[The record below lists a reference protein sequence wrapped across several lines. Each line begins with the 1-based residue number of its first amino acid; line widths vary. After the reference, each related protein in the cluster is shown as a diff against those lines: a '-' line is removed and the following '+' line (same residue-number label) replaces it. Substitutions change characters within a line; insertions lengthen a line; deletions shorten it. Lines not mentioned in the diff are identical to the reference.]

1 MAEEEANQN
10 NGFNLS
16 IIFAIVLSVL
26 LATGL
31 SYFMMMRFGGL
42 SPAGG
47 EKSQEEEET
56 KKEVKK
62 LGPTHNLEQFLVN
75 LSESNS
81 YVKINIAVEV
91 NNQEVISEIQTRSP
105 QIRDVVIS
113 ILRAKKMETIQNN
126 PQAKDLREEIRTAI
140 NQYLANG
147 NVTNVFF
154 TEFVVQ

>member
-1 MAEEEANQN
+1 MAEEGTNQN
-10 NGFNLS
+10 NGFNIS
-16 IIFAIVLSVL
+16 MIIAIVLSVL
-26 LATGL
+26 LATGM

-42 SPAGG
+42 STNQ
-47 EKSQEEEET
+47 EEQTEEEET
-56 KKEVKK
+56 KKEVQR

-91 NNQEVISEIQTRSP
+91 DKEEVIEEIETRSP
-105 QIRDVVIS
+105 QIRDTVIS
-113 ILRAKKMETIQNN
+113 ILRSKKIKTIQDN

-140 NQYLANG
+140 NQYLADG
-147 NVTNVFF
+147 SVTNVFF